1 MVVLSRL
8 VSAVT
13 RSTGET
19 TGLGWLQER
28 GTPPGPGVAQRHGRV
43 MLPHRV
49 GGGAI
54 AVWRALLPWPG
65 SWPPGRNAAP
75 VCLVLRAELAG
86 QGRLLVPADERGD
99 GDPDDGGGAPQ
110 HRPGQRK
117 CPPRDGGHD
126 RQVHPGSG

>member
-49 GGGAI
+49 GGGVI

-86 QGRLLVPADERGD
+86 HGPRLRPAGGPGAGGPHARGV
-99 GDPDDGGGAPQ
+99 AQ
-110 HRPGQRK
+110 
-117 CPPRDGGHD
+117 PPR
-126 RQVHPGSG
+126 P